1 MRFTK
6 VIILSVIA
14 LLLFSCTSE
23 AQKKASKP
31 AAPNNPNVGITTEIA
46 LIDSNGN
53 QLELDGTP
61 IVRLTGQER
70 TIFDG
75 ILQQGQQ
82 KDLSSQSIGM
92 RVVGYGKL
100 LLGNPYV
107 DKTLEVNPNSESLVC
122 NLRGFDCVTFFENAW
137 AFARTVKT
145 SPTPTDKDFTTE
157 LRTLRYRDG
166 KLDGYASRLHYT
178 TDYFYNNA
186 KRGNLKE
193 MTTSIGGIYAV
204 IEDKPIDFMSNH
216 PTSYKQIENNEA
228 EWKRIEFYEREMAS
242 RGGFYYIKKENV
254 AKIEKGIQDGDLIG
268 ITTSIPGIDCSHTG
282 IAVRGDDGRIHLMH
296 ASLTKKKVIISDEPL
311 ADYLAGNAKQTGIIV
326 YRPLEVEQK

>member
-1 MRFTK
+1 MRLTK
-6 VIILSVIA
+6 VIILSVIT

-23 AQKKASKP
+23 AQKKKSPPVVNLPVDKDVSYTHVTIDTADTRDSL
-31 AAPNNPNVGITTEIA
+31 NEENDA
-46 LIDSNGN
+46 LFK
-53 QLELDGTP
+53 L
-61 IVRLTGQER
+61 
-70 TIFDG
+70 
-75 ILQQGQQ
+75 ILQKGEAQYIPS
-82 KDLSSQSIGM
+82 LEIGK

-122 NLRGFDCVTFFENAW
+122 NLTGFDCVTFFENAW
-137 AFARTVKT
+137 AFARTVKAY
-145 SPTPTDKDFTTE
+145 PTPVDKDFTTE

-186 KRGNLKE
+186 KRGNLEE
-193 MTTSIGGIYAV
+193 MTYSIAGVYAI

-216 PTSYKQIENNEA
+216 PASYKQIENNQT
-228 EWKRIEFYEREMAS
+228 EWKRIEFYEREMAN

-311 ADYLAGNAKQTGIIV
+311 ADYLAGNSKQTGIIV
-326 YRPLEVEQK
+326 YRPLEVKSK

>member
-1 MRFTK
+1 MRSTK
-6 VIILSVIA
+6 VIILSVVA

-23 AQKKASKP
+23 AQKKDSS
-31 AAPNNPNVGITTEIA
+31 TTTSRKKYAIRVDSATATFSSAGGYVNLLNLDDETDSLFNSIIA
-46 LIDSNGN
+46 QGN
-53 QLELDGTP
+53 KLNLPSQP
-61 IVRLTGQER
+61 TG
-70 TIFDG
+70 
-75 ILQQGQQ
+75 
-82 KDLSSQSIGM
+82 K

-107 DKTLEVNPNSESLVC
+107 DKTLEVNPYSESLVC
-122 NLRGFDCVTFFENAW
+122 NLKGFDCVTFFENSW
-137 AFARTVKT
+137 VFARIVEMN
-145 SPTPTDKDFTTE
+145 PTPSAQIFMTE
-157 LRTLRYRDG
+157 LRNIRYRDG
-166 KLDGYASRLHYT
+166 NLDGYASRLHYT

-193 MTTSIGGIYAV
+193 MTSSIGGMYAV

-216 PTSYKQIENNEA
+216 PASYKQIENNEA
-228 EWKRIEFYEREMAS
+228 EWKRIEFYEREMAN

>member
-1 MRFTK
+1 MKSRI
-6 VIILSVIA
+6 IILSLIS
-14 LLLFSCTSE
+14 LLFFSCTSE
-23 AQKKASKP
+23 AQKTKLKRTSPDGRIIVADDATMSSVDGP
-31 AAPNNPNVGITTEIA
+31 APLTPRT
-46 LIDSNGN
+46 DSLFRIVINKGKEQN
-53 QLELDGTP
+53 LEQLP
-61 IVRLTGQER
+61 IG
-70 TIFDG
+70 
-75 ILQQGQQ
+75 
-82 KDLSSQSIGM
+82 K

-100 LLGNPYV
+100 LLGVPYV
-107 DKTLEVNPNSESLVC
+107 DKTLEVNPYSESLVC
-122 NLRGFDCVTFFENAW
+122 NLEGLDCVTFFENAW
-137 AFARTVKT
+137 AFALAVKAPIE
-145 SPTPTDKDFTTE
+145 SQQLSFRNA
-157 LRTLRYRDG
+157 LINSRYRNG
-166 KLDGYASRLHYT
+166 QLDGYASRLHYT

-186 KRGNLKE
+186 QRGKLKE

-216 PTSYKQIENNEA
+216 PASYKQIENNET
-228 EWKRIEFYEREMAS
+228 EWKRIEFYEREMAN

>member
-6 VIILSVIA
+6 IVILSMIT

-23 AQKKASKP
+23 AQKKSFPSVVYLPAGTDRSASYTSIDTTDRRVSLAQENYTVFKSTIQKGETQHLP
-31 AAPNNPNVGITTEIA
+31 SAPIG
-46 LIDSNGN
+46 
-53 QLELDGTP
+53 
-61 IVRLTGQER
+61 ER
-70 TIFDG
+70 
-75 ILQQGQQ
+75 
-82 KDLSSQSIGM
+82 
-92 RVVGYGKL
+92 VAGYGKL

-122 NLRGFDCVTFFENAW
+122 NLTGFDCVTFFENAW
-137 AFARTVKT
+137 AFARTVK
-145 SPTPTDKDFTTE
+145 SYPTPTDKDFTTQ

-166 KLDGYASRLHYT
+166 VLDGYASRLHYT

-193 MTTSIGGIYAV
+193 MTYSIGGVFAI

-216 PTSYKQIENNEA
+216 PASYKQIENNEA
-228 EWKRIEFYEREMAS
+228 EWKRIEFYEREIAN

-282 IAVRGDDGRIHLMH
+282 IAVRGNDGRIHLMH
-296 ASLTKKKVIISDEPL
+296 ASSSMKKVIISDEPL

-326 YRPLEVEQK
+326 YRPLEVESK

>member
-1 MRFTK
+1 MRPAK
-6 VIILSVIA
+6 VIILSVYA
-14 LLLFSCTSE
+14 LLFFSCTSE
-23 AQKKASKP
+23 AQKTNVATQTVTDPYISTKSDRPKRILTP
-31 AAPNNPNVGITTEIA
+31 ELDSTVKYILNVGKISKIPS
-46 LIDSNGN
+46 LPIGN
-53 QLELDGTP
+53 
-61 IVRLTGQER
+61 
-70 TIFDG
+70 
-75 ILQQGQQ
+75 
-82 KDLSSQSIGM
+82 
-92 RVVGYGKL
+92 RVVGYGKIF
-100 LLGNPYV
+100 LGKPYV
-107 DKTLEVNPNSESLVC
+107 DKTLEINPESESVVC
-122 NLRGFDCVTFFENAW
+122 NLNGFDCVTFFENAW
-137 AFARTVKT
+137 AFARISHLDTLA
-145 SPTPTDKDFTTE
+145 SGGALANE

-216 PTSYKQIENNEA
+216 PASYKQIENNEA
-228 EWKRIEFYEREMAS
+228 EWKRIEFYEREMAN

-296 ASLTKKKVIISDEPL
+296 ASLTKKKVIISDEPM
-311 ADYLAGNAKQTGIIV
+311 ADYLAGNSKQTGIIV
-326 YRPLEVEQK
+326 YRPLEVEKK

>member
-1 MRFTK
+1 MRPAK

-23 AQKKASKP
+23 AQKTDIENSNVKSKV
-31 AAPNNPNVGITTEIA
+31 N
-46 LIDSNGN
+46 LI
-53 QLELDGTP
+53 
-61 IVRLTGQER
+61 R
-70 TIFDG
+70 TIYDPCEGPEKPKVDEKTNAQIMAIFE
-75 ILQQGQQ
+75 QGESQ
-82 KDLSSQSIGM
+82 KLNLLPIGE

-100 LLGNPYV
+100 LLGKPYV
-107 DKTLEVNPNSESLVC
+107 DKTLEVNPDQERLVC
-122 NLRGFDCVTFFENAW
+122 NLDGLDCVTFFENAW
-137 AFARTVKT
+137 NFARL
-145 SPTPTDKDFTTE
+145 SHHPLEGRFE
-157 LRTLRYRDG
+157 CGLSNLRYRDG

-216 PTSYKQIENNEA
+216 PASYKQIENNEA
-228 EWKRIEFYEREMAS
+228 EWKRIEFYEREMAN

-254 AKIEKGIQDGDLIG
+254 AKIEKGMQDGDLIG
-268 ITTSIPGIDCSHTG
+268 ITTSIKGIDCSHTG

-311 ADYLAGNAKQTGIIV
+311 ADYLAGNSKQTGIIV
-326 YRPLEVEQK
+326 YRPLEVEKK